1 MTLPLT
7 YSLRNITARKARS
20 LMTAGVIALVVVACS
35 LFLGLISSLRKTL
48 VSSGDPRNLV
58 VMRKGSDNDGSSQL
72 ALEAYQAVKYF
83 DGIARDAQ
91 DQPLASPEL
100 VVQPFFHTFEGGREN
115 VLVRGVEPVALQV
128 HGDVHIA
135 EGRMLN
141 PSSAEAVVGK
151 GVMGRY
157 RGATLGS
164 DLEFGHGRWKVVGI
178 LDSGGSSFESEVWVD
193 VRELANDAKRPFPYS
208 GIRLRT
214 AEGADMAALARRIND
229 DPRFALEA
237 QPETAYY
244 AKQAESANALYVL
257 VIGIALLAGIGAGF
271 GAANTM
277 YAAVQARTAEI
288 GTLRAIGFSR
298 GSILWSF
305 QVEAVALAGLGF
317 ALGAVLAVL
326 LARAIGWLIGR
337 IAFGARTFTTNVITL
352 HVTPSDLLAAL
363 VLALVIGFA
372 GGFGPAWRAA
382 RMRPIEALRKA

>member
-1 MTLPLT
+1 MTLPLS
-7 YSLRNITARKARS
+7 YSLRNVTARKART

-72 ALEAYQAVKYF
+72 SLEAFQAVKYF

-100 VVQPFFHTFEGGREN
+100 VVQPFFHTLQGGREN
-115 VLVRGVEPVALQV
+115 VLVRGVEPVALAV
-128 HGDVHIA
+128 HRDVHLA
-135 EGRMLN
+135 AGRMLN
-141 PSSAEAVVGK
+141 PSSGEAVVGK
-151 GVMGRY
+151 GVAGRY
-157 RGATLGS
+157 QGATLGS
-164 DLEFGHGRWKVVGI
+164 ELEFGHQKWTVVGI
-178 LDSGGSSFESEVWVD
+178 LESGGSSFESEVWVD

-208 GIRLRT
+208 GIRLRV
-214 AEGADMAALARRIND
+214 ADGADMAALMRRIND

-237 QPETAYY
+237 QPETDYY
-244 AKQAESANALYVL
+244 AKQAESANALYAL
-257 VIGIALLAGIGAGF
+257 VVGIAVLAGIGAGF

-277 YAAVQARTAEI
+277 YAAVQSRTAEI
-288 GTLRAIGFSR
+288 GTLRAMGFSR
-298 GSILWSF
+298 SSILWSF

-317 ALGAVLAVL
+317 AIGAVLAVL
-326 LARAIGWLIGR
+326 LARLIGLLIGG

-352 HVTPSDLLAAL
+352 SVAPADLAAALLLAL
-363 VLALVIGFA
+363 IIGLL